1 MGTIDHPADP
11 GERSFEPN
19 QPIPVYVGAAKSSA
33 EESGRY
39 TYFPNADLSHRLF
52 GSRLIGELCSHRQP
66 TTVVALYDDVPQTLV
81 LATDPKDLQNLDD
94 FAAGG
99 EKGQVERIVRL
110 DKPIDWVTGG
120 DKKLFEDAFGL
131 K

>member
-110 DKPIDWVTGG
+110 DKPIEWVTGG